1 MQESREKAV
10 VHVSGTLLR
19 RTWYTNERHNCIVV
33 RPAGE
38 DRENVAYV
46 VNGARFDGPSEMVFD
61 VKPRD
66 SIDEQGRLDA
76 AVGHV
81 GNLPGFDNAILVYL
95 RVEEDAIHVQA
106 NEGDEYVPFAEFRRL
121 VEAEKVQV
129 RVLNPMIELNC

>member
-19 RTWYTNERHNCIVV
+19 RTWYGNERNNCIVV

-46 VNGARFDGPSEMVFD
+46 VNQARFDGPSEMVFG
-61 VKPRD
+61 VKPRER
-66 SIDEQGRLDA
+66 SDEKRLDA
-76 AVGHV
+76 ALGHV
-81 GNLPGFDNAILVYL
+81 GTLPGFDNAIMVYL
-95 RVEEDAIHVQA
+95 EVDEDAIHVQP

-121 VEAEKVQV
+121 VETEKVQV
-129 RVLNPMIELNC
+129 PVLDPMVELNC